1 MRDEPLL
8 LDVSDAV
15 EPEDVPVDE
24 LVDAAVPV
32 DEPVDAAVPV
42 VLEPKEPLDSF

>member
-32 DEPVDAAVPV
+32 